1 MKKLKAGLDNYCL
14 FHKGLMPMEV
24 IKWAHDNGAEGVAF
38 SGYDAAT
45 RENFTSSYLRDV
57 KDLAND
63 LGLYLEWGCGQHVPM
78 DLESFSPKEI
88 YISNRRAVGE
98 ACGLG
103 AGIIRS
109 CSGGLMRWKKESPS
123 TSKILKETARE
134 LKKQASIFRDN
145 GVILAIET
153 HFEFTT
159 FELLNLFEMC
169 EVEPGDYLGIC
180 LDTMN
185 LLTMLEEPVA
195 ASERI
200 LPWVVTTHIKDGGI
214 LLGKDGITT
223 FPARCGHGVINLEKI
238 TALLATTGRE
248 INLSVEDHGGSF
260 NLPVNETWF
269 IERFPDLPVMEY
281 NTLIEL
287 SDLTEERMI
296 STGLS
301 ITERSEWPVICEEKT
316 REDISYI
323 KDLRDK
329 ILNKNASEVQV
340 QG

>member
-1 MKKLKAGLDNYCL
+1 MKKLKVGLDNYCL
-14 FHKGLMPMEV
+14 FQKGLMPMELV
-24 IKWAHDNGAEGVAF
+24 QWAYDNGAEGVAF
-38 SGYDAAT
+38 SGYDAGT
-45 RENFTSSYLRDV
+45 RESFTSSYLRNV

-78 DLESFSPKEI
+78 DLETFKPKDI

-109 CSGGLMRWKKESPS
+109 CSGGLMRWKKDSPS
-123 TSKILKETARE
+123 TFSLMKETARE
-134 LKKQASIFRDN
+134 LKKQAPLFRDN

-159 FELLNLFEMC
+159 FELLKLFEMC
-169 EVEPGDYLGIC
+169 ETEPGDYLGVC

-195 ASERI
+195 AAERI

-214 LLGKDGITT
+214 LYREDEITT
-223 FPARCGHGVINLEKI
+223 FTARCGEGVIDLEKI
-238 TALLATTGRE
+238 IGMLASTGRE
-248 INLSVEDHGGSF
+248 ISLSVEDHGGSF

-281 NTLIEL
+281 SSLLEL
-287 SDLTEERMI
+287 SEKTSEKMINSGLRM
-296 STGLS
+296 
-301 ITERSEWPVICEEKT
+301 TERSEWPDICEERTRADLHYLKT
-316 REDISYI
+316 
-323 KDLRDK
+323 LRNK
-329 ILNKNASEVQV
+329 IFE
-340 QG
+340 G